1 MNVNGAEAKQRVE
14 EILSDIYLPKGFI
27 QYQAGRNEDQWKE
40 LDAMIFDINAE
51 AQKIQVKEMSEQRR
65 QKISKKKGFFGRLT
79 LNFTPQTLFLVVRK
93 LKDIV
98 FPQRRQFN

>member
-27 QYQAGRNEDQWKE
+27 FLCCWSLVESLHRIEYQAGRNEDQWKE

-65 QKISKKKGFFGRLT
+65 QKISKKK
-79 LNFTPQTLFLVVRK
+79 VRK